1 MSLKEFL
8 ILRKQFRKKDAELK
22 TEKKKQKIDELTD
35 EVLRLNGAV
44 CTAMAQLSKEDMAR
58 FHKVVEKECNAFVRK
73 MGSKLW
79 VVEA

>member
-1 MSLKEFL
+1 MNLRKIL

-22 TEKKKQKIDELTD
+22 SLPGSDPGRDELTV

-44 CTAMAQLSKEDMAR
+44 CTAMAQLSKQDMAK
-58 FHKVVEKECNAFVRK
+58 FQKIHEKEAEALIKK

-79 VVEA
+79 T

>member
-1 MSLKEFL
+1 MNLRKIL

-22 TEKKKQKIDELTD
+22 KERGKQKNKKLTG
-35 EVLRLNGAV
+35 EVLRLNNAV
-44 CTAMAQLSKEDMAR
+44 CAAMAQLSKEDMAR